1 MLLGALATPASAH
14 VGHVILRAER
24 YLKLDVS
31 ARDVRVV
38 VSLTLGDEEGRRV
51 LTAAD
56 ADGDGRVT
64 SSEADAYLAQWA
76 AGLRR
81 ELPIEVEGR
90 ELAAAWGEG
99 YFEPIGAVRATPL
112 TVEMVARFE
121 LAGGEQTVRLVDRMV
136 RREVFERTDVAFDVR
151 DGAQLLASGVEGEL
165 REPTPELVYGSDFRP
180 GEPVPLVVELR
191 TPAPEPRPAS
201 RPLPWIGAG
210 VGAVA
215 IALVALLAAVRRRR
229 RVRPT
234 AGKDS

>member
-1 MLLGALATPASAH
+1 
-14 VGHVILRAER
+14 VILRAER

-31 ARDVRVV
+31 ARDARVV
-38 VSLTLGDEEGRRV
+38 VSLTLGEDEGRRV
-51 LTAAD
+51 LSAAD

-64 SSEADAYLAQWA
+64 SGEADAYLAQWA

-81 ELPIEVEGR
+81 EVPIEVDGR
-90 ELAAAWGEG
+90 ELAVAWAEG

-151 DGAQLLASGVEGEL
+151 DGAELLASGVEGEP
-165 REPTPELVYGSDFRP
+165 REPTPELAYGSDFRP
-180 GEPVPLVVELR
+180 GEPVPLVAELR
-191 TPAPEPRPAS
+191 TPPPEPPPATFP
-201 RPLPWIGAG
+201 RQWIAAG
-210 VGAVA
+210 VGGAA
-215 IALVALLAAVRRRR
+215 IALVALAAALRRRR
-229 RVRPT
+229 ALPK